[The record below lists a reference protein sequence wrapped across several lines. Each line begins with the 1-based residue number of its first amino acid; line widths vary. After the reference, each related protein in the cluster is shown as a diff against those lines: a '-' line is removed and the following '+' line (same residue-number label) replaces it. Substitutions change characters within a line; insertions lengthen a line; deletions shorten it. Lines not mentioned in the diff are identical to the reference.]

1 MTIDLARAVHIVEK
15 AFLPLHGE
23 VREDPSDASFSFA
36 VTDGSQV
43 LASVAHVAR
52 SQYSHAGHLAAWNWR
67 TTAIC
72 WNPGRCRASR
82 WPLPGSARFGK
93 ALPS

>member
-52 SQYSHAGHLAAWNWR
+52 SQYSHAGHLAALIER
-67 TTAIC
+67 TRLELAHDGHRLEP
-72 WNPGRCRASR
+72 WSMPG
-82 WPLPGSARFGK
+82 
-93 ALPS
+93 

>member
-36 VTDGSQV
+36 VTDGSQ
-43 LASVAHVAR
+43 
-52 SQYSHAGHLAAWNWR
+52 YSHAGHLAALIER
-67 TTAIC
+67 TRLELAHDGHLLEP
-72 WNPGRCRASR
+72 WSMPG
-82 WPLPGSARFGK
+82 
-93 ALPS
+93 

>member
-23 VREDPSDASFSFA
+23 VSEDPSDASFSFA

-52 SQYSHAGHLAAWNWR
+52 SQYNHAGHLAALIER
-67 TTAIC
+67 TRLELARDGHLLEP
-72 WNPGRCRASR
+72 WSMPG
-82 WPLPGSARFGK
+82 
-93 ALPS
+93 

>member
-1 MTIDLARAVHIVEK
+1 MTIDLPRAIQIVEK

-23 VREDPSDASFSFA
+23 VQQDASDASFSLK

-52 SQYSHAGHLAAWNWR
+52 SQYSHAGHLAALIEQTRLELARDGQALEPWSM
-67 TTAIC
+67 
-72 WNPGRCRASR
+72 PG
-82 WPLPGSARFGK
+82 
-93 ALPS
+93 